1 MAKRA
6 AVTIRGKT
14 SEWADSSAARKPKKR
29 LRELAQWLMWEAS
42 AAISVD
48 TKSGELRDCAV
59 EPCAMLFSLVMV
71 GSPVA
76 MIGIKSFNLRAN
88 PAHV

>member
-1 MAKRA
+1 M
-6 AVTIRGKT
+6 RGKT
-14 SEWADSSAARKPKKR
+14 SEWADSSTARKPKNR

-48 TKSGELRDCAV
+48 TKSGALRECAAALG
-59 EPCAMLFSLVMV
+59 AMLLRLVMV

-76 MIGIKSFNLRAN
+76 MIGVKASICVPTLRTFDI
-88 PAHV
+88 